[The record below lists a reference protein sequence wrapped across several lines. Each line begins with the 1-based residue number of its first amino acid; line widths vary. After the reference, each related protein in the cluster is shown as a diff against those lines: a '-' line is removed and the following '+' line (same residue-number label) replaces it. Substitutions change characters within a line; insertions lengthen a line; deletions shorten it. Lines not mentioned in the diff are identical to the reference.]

1 MELPLLDIMYKWN
14 HTVCSLLCLSPLSI
28 NFSVFLHVVVHI
40 STASNFLALV
50 WISTVFSLPLLG
62 SPTACSPRKPGW
74 CSSNV
79 NQITSL
85 LYLES
90 SKGFLFYLE
99 NSFFFLLYNI
109 VLVLPYINMN
119 PPQGY
124 RCSPSWTPLPPPST
138 FSTHNAM
145 RLNINCRKKTVKNTK
160 TWKLQNTFLNNK
172 NVTEEIKR
180 EI

>member
-1 MELPLLDIMYKWN
+1 MGIIDIFRIFHPNAEEY
-14 HTVCSLLCLSPLSI
+14 T
-28 NFSVFLHVVVHI
+28 FF
-40 STASNFLALV
+40 
-50 WISTVFSLPLLG
+50 
-62 SPTACSPRKPGW
+62 
-74 CSSNV
+74 
-79 NQITSL
+79 
-85 LYLES
+85 S
-90 SKGFLFYLE
+90 SKLGTFAKIGHILGHKSSLSKLKKIEILSSIFLNINLFILME
-99 NSFFFLLYNI
+99 ANI

-160 TWKLQNTFLNNK
+160 TWKLKNTFLNNK